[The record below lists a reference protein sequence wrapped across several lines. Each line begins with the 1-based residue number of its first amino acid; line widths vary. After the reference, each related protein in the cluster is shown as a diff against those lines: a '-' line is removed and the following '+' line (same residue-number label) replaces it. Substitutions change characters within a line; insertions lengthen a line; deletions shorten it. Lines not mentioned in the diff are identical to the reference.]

1 MAANGDSKLGNYG
14 WDLTTVSILFS
25 LLSPGKCV
33 SKGLQLWRNQF
44 LMQKPIQIQKSIER
58 TRYIIW
64 VIWAR
69 WVDPPAPRML
79 GLQALGFF
87 LPVVLNIVRMCV
99 MGGR

>member
-1 MAANGDSKLGNYG
+1 MEKSVPYAETNSK
-14 WDLTTVSILFS
+14 
-25 LLSPGKCV
+25 
-33 SKGLQLWRNQF
+33 
-44 LMQKPIQIQKSIER
+44 QKSIER